1 MKRHL
6 LIATAFT
13 GLACVQAQAATSSG
27 TLGIS
32 LTLAAACAV
41 STTAIAFG
49 TVGLISAN
57 VDQTGTVTVTCTKNA
72 TYTIALDAGG
82 SAGATTSAR
91 KMKNGAAT
99 EFVAY
104 SLYRDAARTQ
114 NWGNTVGTDTLAGSG
129 SGSASILTIYGRIPA
144 QSSPSAGAYTD
155 VVNVTV
161 AY

>member
-1 MKRHL
+1 MKRRLFMAAAL
-6 LIATAFT
+6 LGCTSI
-13 GLACVQAQAATSSG
+13 QAQAATTSS
-27 TLGIS
+27 TLGVS
-32 LTLAAACAV
+32 LTLAAACSV
-41 STTAIAFG
+41 STSAIAFG
-49 TVGLISAN
+49 TVGLLSAN

-72 TYTIALDAGG
+72 TYTIALDAGA

-114 NWGNTVGTDTLAGSG
+114 NWGNIVGTDTLAGSG
-129 SGSASILTIYGRIPA
+129 TGSASVLTIYGRIPV